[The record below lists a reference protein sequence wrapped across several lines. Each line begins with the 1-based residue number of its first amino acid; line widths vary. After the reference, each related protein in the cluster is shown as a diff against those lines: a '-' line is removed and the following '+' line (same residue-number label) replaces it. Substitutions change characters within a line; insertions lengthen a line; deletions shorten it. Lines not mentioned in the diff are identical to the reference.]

1 MAKQQQISD
10 AEVVKAPEAAAEQQP
25 ELQIEIDPAAAIQ
38 LKLQEFDKKITE
50 SEAAAAEY
58 KRQKAAFIYDSNV
71 QFLVQQHKAKET
83 AGQAPADQPVQG

>member
-1 MAKQQQISD
+1 MAKQQSISD
-10 AEVVKAPEAAAEQQP
+10 AEVVKAPEAAPEQQQP

-71 QFLVQQHKAKET
+71 QYLVQQHKAKE
-83 AGQAPADQPVQG
+83 AGQAPAESVQG